1 VPNVADR
8 PRVLVLG
15 ASGLLGSHLVER
27 LPASFRTVATRG
39 RSGRLGMDA
48 RVEWLPQSFEAADA
62 RSVEQVLDAARADVI
77 VNAVGAKPP
86 IDADTM
92 EGVNARFPRALA
104 AMADARG
111 SRVIHV
117 STDGVFSGARGG
129 YSERDVADPADAYG
143 RAKLAGELAAPHL
156 TIRTSFFGRTS
167 RNEGVIEWLVAQR
180 GRTIEGFADY
190 RFSGISAARLADAL
204 AEAIGAADV
213 LEGLYHVG
221 GEPITK
227 YELLKAAA
235 ERLQID
241 VRVIPV
247 ERGAVD
253 RTLDSSRFFAAIHR
267 RPPVLADS
275 LESLVPC
282 SSPLRN

>member
-1 VPNVADR
+1 MPNVADR
-8 PRVLVLG
+8 LRVLVLG

-27 LPASFRTVATRG
+27 LPSSFRTVAIGG
-39 RSGRLGMDA
+39 RSGRSGMDA
-48 RVEWLPQSFEAADA
+48 RVEWLPLSFDAADT

-86 IDADTM
+86 IDAQTM
-92 EGVNARFPRALA
+92 EKVNARFPQALA
-104 AMADARG
+104 ALAEARG
-111 SRVIHV
+111 SRVVHV

-129 YSERDVADPADAYG
+129 YRERDVPDPGDAYG
-143 RAKLAGELAAPHL
+143 RAKLAGELGAPHL
-156 TIRTSFFGRTS
+156 TIRTSFFGRTW
-167 RNEGVIEWLVAQR
+167 RNDGVIEWLVAQR
-180 GRTIEGFADY
+180 GRTVEGFADY
-190 RFSGISAARLADAL
+190 RFSGMSAARLADAL
-204 AEAIGAADV
+204 AEAIGGPDV

-253 RTLDSSRFFAAIHR
+253 RTLDSSRFFSAIHR
-267 RPPVLADS
+267 RPPLLADS

-282 SSPLRN
+282 GSPSRN